1 MARMPGAKWSGEH
14 SPRNKMQRYDIVCI
28 HTIVGYAPAH
38 AAHFSTSGGGTIWQ
52 SRDTKYRSAAN
63 LNGNHRIIAIE
74 NADHGAGFPKWSGDN
89 VPPFTPQQIESIA
102 KICAWAHK
110 THGIPLVACPN
121 SKPGSRG
128 IAYHRQGIDGNF
140 SGYKYGGRVPGGE
153 VWTESYGKVCP
164 GDKRIAQI
172 PQIIARAREIVGLGG
187 TTTPEK
193 DWFDM
198 ATKKDLEE
206 ALYKVLESDRGQGL
220 VANAVAFGLREG
232 PVVRRELKE
241 IVLEALASAQGIKVV
256 RSLIAMAFRDSN
268 PLRREFKELARHGVW
283 DSPVAN
289 KKGAI
294 SHRNELLQ
302 AIDES

>member
-28 HTIVGYAPAH
+28 HTIAGYAPAH

-63 LNGNHRIIAIE
+63 LNGNHRVIAIE
-74 NADHGAGFPKWSGDN
+74 NADHGAGFPYWDTNGSN
-89 VPPFTPQQIESIA
+89 VPPFTDKQIEAIA
-102 KICAWAHK
+102 KILAWAHK
-110 THGIPLVACPN
+110 KHKIPLELVPD
-121 SKPGSRG
+121 SKPHRRG
-128 IAYHRQGIDGNF
+128 IAYHRLGCDP
-140 SGYKYGGRVPGGE
+140 YRVSGGE
-153 VWTESYGKVCP
+153 LWSNAYGKVCP

-241 IVLEALASAQGIKVV
+241 IVLEALASTQGIKVV

-283 DSPVAN
+283 D
-289 KKGAI
+289 
-294 SHRNELLQ
+294 
-302 AIDES
+302 

>member
-52 SRDTKYRSAAN
+52 SRNTKYRSAAN
-63 LNGNHRIIAIE
+63 LYGNHRVIAIE
-74 NADHGAGFPKWSGDN
+74 NADHGAGFPYWNTNGSD
-89 VPPFTPQQIESIA
+89 VPPFTDKQIEAIA
-102 KICAWAHK
+102 KILAWAHK
-110 THGIPLVACPN
+110 KHKIPLVLVPD
-121 SKPGSRG
+121 SKPHRRG
-128 IAYHRQGIDGNF
+128 IAYHRLGCDP
-140 SGYKYGGRVPGGE
+140 YRVSGGE
-153 VWTESYGKVCP
+153 LWSNAYGKVCP

-172 PQIIARAREIVGLGG
+172 PQIIARARQLAGLDSS
-187 TTTPEK
+187 TPTTPGK

-198 ATKKDLEE
+198 ATKKDLEDVV
-206 ALYKVLESDRGQGL
+206 LKVLDSPQGQEFM
-220 VANAVAFGLREG
+220 ANAFAKALRDG
-232 PVVRRELKE
+232 PVARREFKE
-241 IVLEALASAQGIKVV
+241 LVLEALASTQGIKVV